1 MNSEPKRQLLLKILV
16 LTCVVS
22 TAIHFTDNYLY
33 IEQYPEPD
41 WITPPS
47 VYISWTIGTIIGIVG
62 YWLYANKRFW
72 LSYGCLVLYSFL
84 GLDSLGHYLF
94 GAMSEF
100 TPKMHFFIVTD
111 GIAGLAILGFTLWS
125 SLILREQFGG
135 SSVSVD

>member
-1 MNSEPKRQLLLKILV
+1 MNSKLKRQFLLRIL
-16 LTCVVS
+16 LIACVIS

-33 IEQYPEPD
+33 IEQYPQPG

-47 VYISWTIGTIIGIVG
+47 VYLSWIIATLVGIVG
-62 YWLYANKRFW
+62 YWLYISQRFW
-72 LSYGCLVLYSFL
+72 LSYGCLALYSFL
-84 GLDSLGHYLF
+84 GMDSLGHYLY

-125 SLILREQFGG
+125 SLILREPFAEQGANIN
-135 SSVSVD
+135 